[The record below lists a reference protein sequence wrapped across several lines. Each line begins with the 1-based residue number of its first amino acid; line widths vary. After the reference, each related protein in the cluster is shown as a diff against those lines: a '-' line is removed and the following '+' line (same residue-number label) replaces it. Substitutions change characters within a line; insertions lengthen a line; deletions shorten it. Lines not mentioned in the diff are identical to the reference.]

1 MSIRLS
7 LYDFFSYTI
16 PGIFYILIFGFW
28 LNAFGAM
35 DIDFSVFGGISLSA
49 LLILIG
55 AGYIVGVL
63 IDPIAYR
70 WTRLFYSRNR
80 LAAKKAF
87 DEFHEQHPWAMSN
100 FEPTDW
106 AILLR
111 VIKSVSREDSDDVE
125 QHNVAFIML
134 RNISFGLLILAV
146 CCLVYFIAVSRNPW
160 NLLLAAVFAVFAV
173 NANRQS
179 SIRRGWFYLGIFEWF
194 AAQKL
199 LKKDLISE
207 GLLENVGKAA
217 EAEEA
222 SVDEG

>member
-16 PGIFYILIFGFW
+16 PGIFYLLIIGYW
-28 LNAFGAM
+28 LNAFGVVA
-35 DIDFSVFGGISLSA
+35 IDLSAIGGISLSA

-55 AGYIVGVL
+55 AGYIVGML

-80 LAAKKAF
+80 AAAKKAF
-87 DEFHEQHPWAMSN
+87 EEFHNQHPWAMSY
-100 FEPTDW
+100 FEPSDW

-134 RNISFGLLILAV
+134 RNISFGLLIMAA
-146 CCLVYFIAVSRNPW
+146 CCVVFFIAVSRNPW
-160 NLLLAAVFAVFAV
+160 NLVLAVVFAGFAV

-207 GLLENVGKAA
+207 GLLEKVGKAD
-217 EAEEA
+217 EAAGEGEE
-222 SVDEG
+222 S